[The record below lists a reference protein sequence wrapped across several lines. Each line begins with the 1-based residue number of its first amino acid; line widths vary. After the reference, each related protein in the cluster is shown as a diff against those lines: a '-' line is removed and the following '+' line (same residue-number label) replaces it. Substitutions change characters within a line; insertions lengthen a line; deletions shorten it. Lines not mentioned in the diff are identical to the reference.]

1 MILKGNCWVS
11 YFLTHRLQDGYSFT
25 YHLKC
30 YLEEN
35 TFSPPFGSVIFKWL
49 RQIGYPRMGF
59 IVKKETAL
67 AQKVPIMQQR
77 SSFASHFPWPSSFV
91 LTYSSVRKL
100 VKLSAVQFMLNN
112 HTVSGWAPFL
122 VLLSSHLPAHI
133 LSAVDMFTVS
143 SVVLSPSHCQ
153 AMLSVIRAT
162 LSDPDNLSYGE
173 VTDYWR
179 RQWHPTPV
187 LLPGKSHGWRSLV
200 GCSPWGCWVGHNWAT
215 WLSLFTFM
223 HMRRKWQPTPVFM
236 PGES

>member
-11 YFLTHRLQDGYSFT
+11 YFLTHRLRDGYSFT

-35 TFSPPFGSVIFKWL
+35 TFFPPFGSVIFKWL
-49 RQIGYPRMGF
+49 RQIGYPGMGF

-67 AQKVPIMQQR
+67 TQKVPILQQR

-133 LSAVDMFTVS
+133 LSAVDMVGRRGKGIPSRKCVGYKVPVGTPKSWGTSHVEMLARVMHAMGFTSCRLPRNTRQLVDRYHHAAQFMKAS
-143 SVVLSPSHCQ
+143 QKLS
-153 AMLSVIRAT
+153 
-162 LSDPDNLSYGE
+162 E
-173 VTDYWR
+173 
-179 RQWHPTPV
+179 
-187 LLPGKSHGWRSLV
+187 
-200 GCSPWGCWVGHNWAT
+200 
-215 WLSLFTFM
+215 
-223 HMRRKWQPTPVFM
+223 
-236 PGES
+236 

>member
-11 YFLTHRLQDGYSFT
+11 YFLTHRLRDGYSFT

-35 TFSPPFGSVIFKWL
+35 TFFPPFGSVIFKWL
-49 RQIGYPRMGF
+49 RQIGYPGMGF

-67 AQKVPIMQQR
+67 TQKVPILQQR

-122 VLLSSHLPAHI
+122 FLLSSHLPAHI

-143 SVVLSPSHCQ
+143 SVVLSPSHCLHTARRRLVSSELLFWIQ
-153 AMLSVIRAT
+153 IIWVMVKSLTI
-162 LSDPDNLSYGE
+162 GE
-173 VTDYWR
+173 GSG
-179 RQWHPTPV
+179 TP
-187 LLPGKSHGWRSLV
+187 LQYSCLENP
-200 GCSPWGCWVGHNWAT
+200 
-215 WLSLFTFM
+215 M
-223 HMRRKWQPTPVFM
+223 
-236 PGES
+236 GEGAW